1 MEVFLY
7 NSTVCR
13 LCGEEN
19 DNGTLLYSS
28 EENSQNLSEII
39 NTYLPIKVSDDGQLP
54 RTICPGCTIQ
64 IEATVEFITLIING
78 QKIIRELHQ
87 REKEYKKTL
96 FNNAVASEPEII
108 TENIVYEINTS
119 DGVYQV
125 EHPIALQVAG
135 LEKPKRKRGR
145 PPKKPKSPE
154 ELAQEAAARQQV
166 EEAKVSQKEEELQG
180 KRRRKTPTRFKEA
193 VQGKELERI
202 FKEEGVTDGDESD
215 AEAKPDADK
224 PPVSKEPEVIGHMEA
239 SGELVV
245 VVKGKGRGRPKGR
258 MRPTREQ
265 CAICGME
272 FSCVGRYM
280 SHVAAHGPVQYRCG
294 CGQTFPTRLM
304 FTTHQRTAAHEGQTV
319 IPCDTQNPENPQ
331 TSPIKTEQPPE
342 PSEELPS
349 VEKLVSNVQDTTL
362 PAAVPDADT
371 TENVEKPDEKPE
383 VAPETTPPETEVE
396 TDTVVLGPSGKP
408 KLKCPQCDKMFSNK
422 QSRSLHIKAVH
433 EGAKPYVCVECG
445 ATFAYPRSLALH
457 AHSHRRAQPTKGFA
471 CDLCGKVLNHP
482 SSVVYHKEAEHTG
495 QRYVCGKCGKLFKH
509 KQLLQRHQ
517 LVHSQARPYSCKIC
531 STSFKTKANLLNHAL
546 LHSGV
551 KRFACELCKHRFA
564 HKTSLTLHMR
574 WHSGLKP
581 YTCKTCGKSFS
592 QKGNL
597 SEHERIHTGEKP
609 YQCAQCPRRFT
620 TSSQHRLHARRH
632 QADTE
637 RPHVCNHCG
646 KRFVCRSSWLAHM
659 RRETRAAG
667 GAARHRCAVCAR
679 GFAERGALL
688 KHQRRHTGERPFRCP
703 LCPRAFADCS
713 NLNKHK
719 KVPHPPTVMAGA
731 PGWSPEAP
739 VRGPSPTAPT
749 STSTRRYHTHR
760 PSWLAH
766 LGGALR
772 HRCAVCA
779 RGFAERGALL
789 KHQRRHTGE
798 RPFRCPLCPRAF
810 ADCSNLNK
818 HKKVP
823 HPPTVMAGAP
833 GWSPE
838 APVRGPSPTAPTST
852 STRRYHTHRPSW
864 LAHLG
869 GALRHRCAVCARGF
883 AERGA
888 LLKHQRR
895 HTGERPFRCP
905 LCPRAF
911 ADCSNLNKHK
921 KVPHPP
927 TVMAGAPG
935 WSPEA
940 PVRGV
945 RARVRGARRAAQAPA
960 PPHRRAPLPLPAL
973 PQGLR
978 RLLQPQQAQEA
989 LRHRCA
995 VCARGFAERGALL
1008 KHQRRHTGERP
1019 FRCPLCPRAFAD
1031 CSNLNKHKKVPHPP
1045 TVMAG
1050 APGWSPEAPVR
1061 GPSPT
1066 APTSTST
1073 RRYHTHRPSWLAHL
1087 GGALRHRCAV
1097 CARGFAERGALLKH
1111 QRRHTGERP
1120 FRCPLCPRAFA
1131 DCSNLNKH
1139 KKVPHP
1145 PTVMA
1150 GAPGWSPEAP
1160 VRGVRAR
1167 VRGARRAAQAPA
1179 PPHRRA
1185 PLPLPALPQGLRRLL
1200 QPQQAQEGPS
1210 PTAPTSTSTRRYHT
1224 HRPSWLAHL
1233 GGALRHRCAVC
1244 ARGFAERGALLKHQ
1258 RRHTGERPFRCPL
1271 CPRAFADC
1279 SNLNKHKKVPHP
1291 PTVMAGAPGWSPE
1304 APVRGVRAR
1313 VRGAR
1318 RAAQAPAPPHRRAPL
1333 PLPALPQGLRRLL
1346 QPQQAQEALRHR
1358 CAVCARGFAERGA
1371 LLKHQ
1376 RRHTGERP
1384 FRCPLCPRA
1393 FADCSNLNK
1402 HKKVPH
1408 PPTVMAGAPGW
1419 SPEAPVRGPSPTAPT
1434 STSTRRY
1441 HTHRPSWLAHLGG
1454 ALRHRCAVCARGFAE
1469 RGALLKHQ
1477 RRHTGERP
1485 FRCPLCPRA
1494 FADCSNLNKHKKVPH
1509 PPTVMAG
1516 APGWSPEAPVRGVR
1530 ARVRGARRAAQAPA
1544 PPHRRAP
1551 LPLPALPQ
1559 GLRRLL
1565 QPQQAQEAL
1574 RHRCAVCARGF
1585 AERGAL
1591 LKHQRRHTGER
1602 PFRCP
1607 LCPRAFA
1614 DCSNLNKHK
1623 KVPHPPTVMA
1633 GAPGWSPEAPVRG
1646 PSPTAPTSTST
1657 RRYHTHRPSWLA
1669 HLGGALR
1676 HRCAVCARGF
1686 AERGALLKH
1695 QRRHTGERPFRC
1707 PLCPRAFADCSNLN
1721 KHKKQVHKQVS
1732 LLVDKNLPVP
1742 AAAAPAS
1749 PQDERV
1755 IYVAYDV
1762 DSGPTAF
1769 HIVESD
1775 QMTTIEND
1783 TVLKDTLYSG
1793 SSLLRR
1799 PELPEPEP
1807 VEQMEQVEHVLE
1819 EMEPVVLEESEHMPV
1834 TDEQGNP
1841 LHFTMQDGTRLAITS
1856 ADGKSLQVITQDGQ
1870 TIPVEINGFADEE
1883 EIENPDTIVHQLNLQ
1898 KTVDTDGASHVAHY
1912 FTIV

>member
-87 REKEYKKTL
+87 REKEYKKSL

-154 ELAQEAAARQQV
+154 ELAQEATARQQV

-215 AEAKPDADK
+215 TEAKPDADK

-319 IPCDTQNPENPQ
+319 IPCDTQNPEHPQ
-331 TSPIKTEQPPE
+331 TSPIKTEHPPE

-383 VAPETTPPETEVE
+383 VAPEATPPETEVE
-396 TDTVVLGPSGKP
+396 ADTIVLGPSGKP

-667 GAARHRCAVCAR
+667 GA
-679 GFAERGALL
+679 GG
-688 KHQRRHTGERPFRCP
+688 
-703 LCPRAFADCS
+703 
-713 NLNKHK
+713 
-719 KVPHPPTVMAGA
+719 AGA
-731 PGWSPEAP
+731 A
-739 VRGPSPTAPT
+739 
-749 STSTRRYHTHR
+749 
-760 PSWLAH
+760 
-766 LGGALR
+766 
-772 HRCAVCA
+772 
-779 RGFAERGALL
+779 
-789 KHQRRHTGE
+789 
-798 RPFRCPLCPRAF
+798 
-810 ADCSNLNK
+810 
-818 HKKVP
+818 
-823 HPPTVMAGAP
+823 
-833 GWSPE
+833 
-838 APVRGPSPTAPTST
+838 
-852 STRRYHTHRPSW
+852 
-864 LAHLG
+864 
-869 GALRHRCAVCARGF
+869 
-883 AERGA
+883 
-888 LLKHQRR
+888 
-895 HTGERPFRCP
+895 
-905 LCPRAF
+905 
-911 ADCSNLNKHK
+911 
-921 KVPHPP
+921 
-927 TVMAGAPG
+927 
-935 WSPEA
+935 
-940 PVRGV
+940 
-945 RARVRGARRAAQAPA
+945 
-960 PPHRRAPLPLPAL
+960 
-973 PQGLR
+973 
-978 RLLQPQQAQEA
+978 
-989 LRHRCA
+989 
-995 VCARGFAERGALL
+995 
-1008 KHQRRHTGERP
+1008 
-1019 FRCPLCPRAFAD
+1019 
-1031 CSNLNKHKKVPHPP
+1031 
-1045 TVMAG
+1045 
-1050 APGWSPEAPVR
+1050 
-1061 GPSPT
+1061 
-1066 APTSTST
+1066 
-1073 RRYHTHRPSWLAHL
+1073 
-1087 GGALRHRCAV
+1087 
-1097 CARGFAERGALLKH
+1097 
-1111 QRRHTGERP
+1111 
-1120 FRCPLCPRAFA
+1120 
-1131 DCSNLNKH
+1131 
-1139 KKVPHP
+1139 
-1145 PTVMA
+1145 
-1150 GAPGWSPEAP
+1150 
-1160 VRGVRAR
+1160 
-1167 VRGARRAAQAPA
+1167 
-1179 PPHRRA
+1179 
-1185 PLPLPALPQGLRRLL
+1185 
-1200 QPQQAQEGPS
+1200 
-1210 PTAPTSTSTRRYHT
+1210 
-1224 HRPSWLAHL
+1224 
-1233 GGALRHRCAVC
+1233 
-1244 ARGFAERGALLKHQ
+1244 
-1258 RRHTGERPFRCPL
+1258 
-1271 CPRAFADC
+1271 
-1279 SNLNKHKKVPHP
+1279 
-1291 PTVMAGAPGWSPE
+1291 
-1304 APVRGVRAR
+1304 
-1313 VRGAR
+1313 
-1318 RAAQAPAPPHRRAPL
+1318 
-1333 PLPALPQGLRRLL
+1333 
-1346 QPQQAQEALRHR
+1346 
-1358 CAVCARGFAERGA
+1358 
-1371 LLKHQ
+1371 
-1376 RRHTGERP
+1376 
-1384 FRCPLCPRA
+1384 
-1393 FADCSNLNK
+1393 
-1402 HKKVPH
+1402 
-1408 PPTVMAGAPGW
+1408 
-1419 SPEAPVRGPSPTAPT
+1419 
-1434 STSTRRY
+1434 
-1441 HTHRPSWLAHLGG
+1441 
-1454 ALRHRCAVCARGFAE
+1454 
-1469 RGALLKHQ
+1469 
-1477 RRHTGERP
+1477 
-1485 FRCPLCPRA
+1485 
-1494 FADCSNLNKHKKVPH
+1494 
-1509 PPTVMAG
+1509 
-1516 APGWSPEAPVRGVR
+1516 
-1530 ARVRGARRAAQAPA
+1530 
-1544 PPHRRAP
+1544 
-1551 LPLPALPQ
+1551 
-1559 GLRRLL
+1559 
-1565 QPQQAQEAL
+1565 
-1574 RHRCAVCARGF
+1574 
-1585 AERGAL
+1585 
-1591 LKHQRRHTGER
+1591 
-1602 PFRCP
+1602 
-1607 LCPRAFA
+1607 
-1614 DCSNLNKHK
+1614 
-1623 KVPHPPTVMA
+1623 
-1633 GAPGWSPEAPVRG
+1633 
-1646 PSPTAPTSTST
+1646 
-1657 RRYHTHRPSWLA
+1657 
-1669 HLGGALR
+1669 R

-1834 TDEQGNP
+1834 CWLKDTLYSGSSLLRRPELPEPEPVEQMEQVEQVLEEMEPVVLEESEHMPVTDEQGNP

>member
-96 FNNAVASEPEII
+96 FNNAVASELEII
-108 TENIVYEINTS
+108 TEKIVYEINTS

-215 AEAKPDADK
+215 AEPKPDADK

-319 IPCDTQNPENPQ
+319 IPCDTKLRPDLPHQAHVHHAPEDRRTRGADCHPVRHKDACSMPHVSHSCGQTFPTRLTFTTHQRTAAHEGQTVIPCDTKNPENPQ
-331 TSPIKTEQPPE
+331 TSPIKTEHPPE

-349 VEKLVSNVQDTTL
+349 VEKLVSNVQDATL

-371 TENVEKPDEKPE
+371 TDTAEAPDEKPE
-383 VAPETTPPETEVE
+383 VTREATPPETEVE
-396 TDTVVLGPSGKP
+396 PEPEPVVLGPSGKP

-422 QSRSLHIKAVH
+422 QSRSLHVKAVH
-433 EGAKPYVCVECG
+433 EGAKPYVCEECG
-445 ATFAYPRSLALH
+445 ASFAYPRSLALH

-632 QADTE
+632 QADNE

-659 RRETRAAG
+659 RREARGAG
-667 GAARHRCAVCAR
+667 GAARHRCAVCGR
-679 GFAERGALL
+679 GCGSRGALQA
-688 KHQRRHTGERPFRCP
+688 HQRRHTGERP
-703 LCPRAFADCS
+703 
-713 NLNKHK
+713 
-719 KVPHPPTVMAGA
+719 
-731 PGWSPEAP
+731 
-739 VRGPSPTAPT
+739 
-749 STSTRRYHTHR
+749 Y
-760 PSWLAH
+760 
-766 LGGALR
+766 
-772 HRCAVCA
+772 
-779 RGFAERGALL
+779 
-789 KHQRRHTGE
+789 
-798 RPFRCPLCPRAF
+798 
-810 ADCSNLNK
+810 
-818 HKKVP
+818 
-823 HPPTVMAGAP
+823 
-833 GWSPE
+833 
-838 APVRGPSPTAPTST
+838 
-852 STRRYHTHRPSW
+852 
-864 LAHLG
+864 
-869 GALRHRCAVCARGF
+869 
-883 AERGA
+883 
-888 LLKHQRR
+888 
-895 HTGERPFRCP
+895 
-905 LCPRAF
+905 
-911 ADCSNLNKHK
+911 
-921 KVPHPP
+921 
-927 TVMAGAPG
+927 
-935 WSPEA
+935 
-940 PVRGV
+940 
-945 RARVRGARRAAQAPA
+945 
-960 PPHRRAPLPLPAL
+960 
-973 PQGLR
+973 
-978 RLLQPQQAQEA
+978 
-989 LRHRCA
+989 
-995 VCARGFAERGALL
+995 
-1008 KHQRRHTGERP
+1008 
-1019 FRCPLCPRAFAD
+1019 
-1031 CSNLNKHKKVPHPP
+1031 
-1045 TVMAG
+1045 
-1050 APGWSPEAPVR
+1050 
-1061 GPSPT
+1061 
-1066 APTSTST
+1066 
-1073 RRYHTHRPSWLAHL
+1073 
-1087 GGALRHRCAV
+1087 
-1097 CARGFAERGALLKH
+1097 
-1111 QRRHTGERP
+1111 
-1120 FRCPLCPRAFA
+1120 
-1131 DCSNLNKH
+1131 
-1139 KKVPHP
+1139 
-1145 PTVMA
+1145 
-1150 GAPGWSPEAP
+1150 
-1160 VRGVRAR
+1160 
-1167 VRGARRAAQAPA
+1167 
-1179 PPHRRA
+1179 
-1185 PLPLPALPQGLRRLL
+1185 
-1200 QPQQAQEGPS
+1200 
-1210 PTAPTSTSTRRYHT
+1210 
-1224 HRPSWLAHL
+1224 
-1233 GGALRHRCAVC
+1233 
-1244 ARGFAERGALLKHQ
+1244 
-1258 RRHTGERPFRCPL
+1258 
-1271 CPRAFADC
+1271 
-1279 SNLNKHKKVPHP
+1279 
-1291 PTVMAGAPGWSPE
+1291 
-1304 APVRGVRAR
+1304 
-1313 VRGAR
+1313 
-1318 RAAQAPAPPHRRAPL
+1318 
-1333 PLPALPQGLRRLL
+1333 
-1346 QPQQAQEALRHR
+1346 
-1358 CAVCARGFAERGA
+1358 
-1371 LLKHQ
+1371 
-1376 RRHTGERP
+1376 
-1384 FRCPLCPRA
+1384 
-1393 FADCSNLNK
+1393 
-1402 HKKVPH
+1402 
-1408 PPTVMAGAPGW
+1408 
-1419 SPEAPVRGPSPTAPT
+1419 
-1434 STSTRRY
+1434 
-1441 HTHRPSWLAHLGG
+1441 
-1454 ALRHRCAVCARGFAE
+1454 
-1469 RGALLKHQ
+1469 
-1477 RRHTGERP
+1477 
-1485 FRCPLCPRA
+1485 
-1494 FADCSNLNKHKKVPH
+1494 
-1509 PPTVMAG
+1509 
-1516 APGWSPEAPVRGVR
+1516 
-1530 ARVRGARRAAQAPA
+1530 
-1544 PPHRRAP
+1544 
-1551 LPLPALPQ
+1551 
-1559 GLRRLL
+1559 
-1565 QPQQAQEAL
+1565 
-1574 RHRCAVCARGF
+1574 
-1585 AERGAL
+1585 
-1591 LKHQRRHTGER
+1591 
-1602 PFRCP
+1602 
-1607 LCPRAFA
+1607 
-1614 DCSNLNKHK
+1614 
-1623 KVPHPPTVMA
+1623 
-1633 GAPGWSPEAPVRG
+1633 
-1646 PSPTAPTSTST
+1646 
-1657 RRYHTHRPSWLA
+1657 
-1669 HLGGALR
+1669 
-1676 HRCAVCARGF
+1676 
-1686 AERGALLKH
+1686 
-1695 QRRHTGERPFRC
+1695 RC

-1732 LLVDKNLPVP
+1732 LLVDK
-1742 AAAAPAS
+1742 AAPAS

-1769 HIVESD
+1769 HIVESN

-1799 PELPEPEP
+1799 PEPEPMEQL
-1807 VEQMEQVEHVLE
+1807 EQMEQVEHVLE

-1870 TIPVEINGFADEE
+1870 TIPVEINGFADDE